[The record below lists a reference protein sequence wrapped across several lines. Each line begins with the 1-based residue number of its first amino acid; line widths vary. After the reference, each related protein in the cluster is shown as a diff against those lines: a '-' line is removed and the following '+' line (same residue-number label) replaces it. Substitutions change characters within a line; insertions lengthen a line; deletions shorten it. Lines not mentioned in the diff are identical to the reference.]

1 MDTYS
6 WLTGLSRCCNS
17 GLQCLW
23 HLAVLQNGGWCWLWT
38 WRCCCS
44 SRQCPYFPVTSIVNP
59 CFVSFKKTSLLSC
72 PFALTPS
79 IPTRSFLFA
88 FFRIHGNYSLPLT
101 HSHSFSLTHTHTHMD
116 TGPGV
121 HSFLRYCAKT
131 TLACFCILNMFA
143 LSWCVLVC
151 VCGCN
156 GSLWCHLIPLVHGEL
171 RLGAW
176 TALSSLAFSTFS
188 FCPSLRFVFVLKIS
202 MQL

>member
-1 MDTYS
+1 MGGGVGC
-6 WLTGLSRCCNS
+6 GL
-17 GLQCLW
+17 GDVVV
-23 HLAVLQNGGWCWLWT
+23 HLDSVL
-38 WRCCCS
+38 
-44 SRQCPYFPVTSIVNP
+44 
-59 CFVSFKKTSLLSC
+59 TSLL
-72 PFALTPS
+72 
-79 IPTRSFLFA
+79 
-88 FFRIHGNYSLPLT
+88 LPLWIPVLCRLRK
-101 HSHSFSLTHTHTHMD
+101 HLSCHVLSLSPHPCRRDLFYSHSFAYTEIIHCHWHIHTLSLSHTHTHMD

-121 HSFLRYCAKT
+121 HSFRRYCAKT

-143 LSWCVLVC
+143 LCWCVQVC

-171 RLGAW
+171 GLGAW